1 MTISNFSMKAM
12 LTGNFP
18 ELACTVTELVQ
29 DEFYQ
34 EAIQIIHYTEKAFSD
49 EELDQLSNE
58 LKIDTGEDL
67 LKDKNGWYIRG
78 DSGAKTIPHHL
89 TELFLGAQK
98 IK

>member
-18 ELACTVTELVQ
+18 ELTCTVTELVQ
-29 DEFYQ
+29 KEFYQ
-34 EAIQIIHYTEKAFSD
+34 EAIQIIHYTEKVFSG

-78 DSGAKTIPHHL
+78 DNGAKTIPYHL
-89 TELFLGAQK
+89 TELFLEAQK
-98 IK
+98 LK